1 MSYIVAMKIKT
12 LVALLALSCAVV
24 VGEEEDEEDN
34 GKQRMANFIGG
45 VLGKGG
51 IVTGRNTAVTSDGE
65 FVSYN
70 GQGFATSRGYYGTSG
85 NQTWGKD
92 GLVVKSGS
100 LFYGANTAWKN
111 GNSYTSEDG
120 ESSWVVTDPD

>member
-1 MSYIVAMKIKT
+1 MSYIVGMKIKT
-12 LVALLALSCAVV
+12 GLVVLALAASSLVAGDNA
-24 VGEEEDEEDN
+24 EEDN

>member
-1 MSYIVAMKIKT
+1 MGYIVRMKIKT
-12 LVALLALSCAVV
+12 LVALLALSCVV
-24 VGEEEDEEDN
+24 ALADEEDEEDN

-51 IVTGRNTAVTSDGE
+51 VVTGRNTAVTWDGE
-65 FVSYN
+65 LVSYN

-85 NQTWGKD
+85 NQTWGEN
-92 GLVVKSGS
+92 GLVVKSGN
-100 LFYGANTAWKN
+100 LFYGAKSAWKN